1 MPSGGDSSL
10 SRVALVTGGSRGI
23 GKAVSL
29 ALMKQNYRVAILS
42 KSERCVSV
50 AKELS
55 DLVGRRESAVGIRC
69 DVENLQ
75 SIPDAVKTAQER
87 LGQIDVLINNAG
99 IAIDGLVIR
108 MSTEDMQK
116 VLTTNLTAPIVF
128 SREVSKSWIRRQV
141 TGNII
146 MIGSI
151 VGEYGNAGQVAYAAS
166 KAGLV
171 GATKSLAQ
179 ELGKKGIRTNLI
191 APGFVKTD
199 MTVELAKRY
208 DATPNKPNFIE
219 PEEVATT
226 VLHVL
231 HSPNMN
237 GQVITIDSL
246 RPILSPTG

>member
-1 MPSGGDSSL
+1 M
-10 SRVALVTGGSRGI
+10 
-23 GKAVSL
+23 
-29 ALMKQNYRVAILS
+29 
-42 KSERCVSV
+42 
-50 AKELS
+50 
-55 DLVGRRESAVGIRC
+55 
-69 DVENLQ
+69 
-75 SIPDAVKTAQER
+75 KTAQER